1 MISAR
6 KNLQLAAVF
15 ERARAPGKGLLL
27 PTGALGVLLPLF
39 LLLFMCI
46 SPADARLRLGASP
59 LKLHVFLRPGTEQA
73 RAVTIYNSG
82 DESVRVVATVSSWT
96 TTADGGM
103 DLAPSTPV
111 LRSAAPW
118 ITPDVSEFILEPHEN
133 RVVRISAAL
142 PDSAKGSYWAIVFF
156 EGESSMSR
164 RGFGFET
171 KARIGTTIY
180 LTASGT
186 ERRDDEI
193 TRLDV
198 TKGQDPGGI
207 DLSFRVR
214 NAGNV
219 YHYPAGWMQVLG
231 TGDERILEERIPLRV
246 LLPGAETQYRRSWHP
261 PGAGSY
267 RFVVTLDL
275 GTETLIQ
282 GIKEFAVQDTIPFV
296 KLVLPDGADAIP
308 PAGPSGT
315 GQ

>member
-1 MISAR
+1 MR
-6 KNLQLAAVF
+6 P
-15 ERARAPGKGLLL
+15 ARA
-27 PTGALGVLLPLF
+27 LGILLPLV
-39 LLLFMCI
+39 LLFLTSA
-46 SPADARLRLGASP
+46 SPAGARLRLGASP
-59 LKLHVFLRPGTEQA
+59 LKLHIFLRPGTEQA

-82 DESVRVVATVSSWT
+82 DESVRVVATVSEWT

-103 DLAPSTPV
+103 DLAPAARV
-111 LRSAAPW
+111 LRSAVPW
-118 ITPDVSEFILEPHEN
+118 ITPDVSEFILGPHEN
-133 RVVRISAAL
+133 RVVRISASL
-142 PDSAKGSYWAIVFF
+142 PDSADGSYWAIVFF
-156 EGESSMSR
+156 EGESSTSR
-164 RGFGFET
+164 RGLGFET
-171 KARIGTTIY
+171 KARIGTTVY

-186 ERRDDEI
+186 EQRNDEI

-207 DLSFRVR
+207 ELSFRLR

-231 TGDERILEERIPLRV
+231 VGDERILEERIPLRV
-246 LLPGAETQYRRSWHP
+246 LLPGAETCYRRSWHP

-296 KLVLPDGADAIP
+296 RLVLPEGADAAP
-308 PAGPSGT
+308 PAGASQTRP
-315 GQ
+315 